1 MGSSILIWS
10 HWYNGTLSDSESFK
24 LFTSPLLKRCV
35 LMWINEWCI
44 LNGYWI
50 SVILFYVHPGY
61 GERTLPAWPPEVILF
76 YLCAA
81 TVPALMLHPCFNQ
94 CYKKKKKDTLA
105 KSLHI
110 HSKKQMSNQP
120 IYMEMDTVDIFI
132 HSNALLPYQTLE
144 RKWSTLQLS

>member
-10 HWYNGTLSDSESFK
+10 HWYDGTLSDSESFK

-94 CYKKKKKDTLA
+94 CYKKKKKKTPSPNPCTCTPKNRCQTNPFTWKWIQWTFSFTAMLF
-105 KSLHI
+105 SHI
-110 HSKKQMSNQP
+110 RLWRGSGPHYS
-120 IYMEMDTVDIFI
+120 
-132 HSNALLPYQTLE
+132 
-144 RKWSTLQLS
+144 